1 MLIQKYMTTFV
12 HKHLEELFQLLI
24 THARFSLLYY
34 FLSFDN
40 KAMTLHKVPSLHTSF
55 FKTFN

>member
-1 MLIQKYMTTFV
+1 MQKYMTIFV

-24 THARFSLLYY
+24 TQARVSLLYY
-34 FLSFDN
+34 FLSSDS
-40 KAMTLHKVPSLHTSF
+40 KAMTLHKVTSLHTSF